1 MCQGLPGGAVVR
13 NPPSDAGD
21 VGSVPGWGAKIPTC
35 HTARTHNEEPRHSKG
50 NPVQPKKKERKKYQ
64 IAVRPLSSRT
74 VGQKAMEQNIC

>member
-1 MCQGLPGGAVVR
+1 MQGMWVQFL
-13 NPPSDAGD
+13 
-21 VGSVPGWGAKIPTC
+21 VGELRFPHATQQ
-35 HTARTHNEEPRHSKG
+35 RTHNEEPRHSKG